1 MSLTIQVHNSCGM
14 LTVRSR
20 SYLPVPGASG
30 EIQISNYDT
39 GSVSPLTNPT
49 ITFSGGGGYGS
60 LNIDVDNLSD
70 ANGLYKIC
78 LIEGGVEQVCKPV
91 LISCNVDCCLT
102 DLTNELLA
110 CACDCPK
117 CASTLAKAQKIF
129 LLLQS
134 ARSAVELAQ
143 TADGSVNMGYYKDI
157 LNKYKKA
164 VELCDSSC
172 GCDC

>member
-1 MSLTIQVHNSCGM
+1 MSLTIQVHNSCKV
-14 LTVRSR
+14 LTVRSK

-39 GSVSPLTNPT
+39 GAVVSPNVA
-49 ITFSGGGGYGS
+49 INFSGGGGYGVV
-60 LNIDVDNLSD
+60 NIDVDTLSS

-78 LIEGGVEQVCKPV
+78 LIEGGNEQVCKPV

-102 DLTNELLA
+102 DLTNTLLE

-129 LLLQS
+129 LLLRS
-134 ARSAVELAQ
+134 AQSAVELAQ
-143 TADGSVNMGYYKDI
+143 TVDGSVNMGYYIDI
-157 LNKYKKA
+157 LNKYNKA
-164 VELCDSSC
+164 VELCGSLC

>member
-1 MSLTIQVHNSCGM
+1 MSLTIQVHNSCKV
-14 LTVRSR
+14 LTVRSK
-20 SYLPVPGASG
+20 SYLTPPGTAG

-39 GSVSPLTNPT
+39 GAVVSPNVA
-49 ITFSGGGGYGS
+49 INFSGGGGYGVV
-60 LNIDVDNLSD
+60 NIDVDTLPT
-70 ANGLYKIC
+70 ANGLYKVC
-78 LIEGGVEQVCKPV
+78 LLEDGDEQVCKPV

-110 CACDCPK
+110 CACDCPR

-129 LLLQS
+129 LLLRS
-134 ARSAVELAQ
+134 AQSAVELAQ
-143 TADGSVNMGYYKDI
+143 TVEGSVNMGYYIDI

-164 VELCDSSC
+164 VELCGSLC